1 VTILVKYSLKV
12 QKEIEADLDK
22 LHKILIVSTFALF
35 LLTFLGQESK
45 AQGNSSVIQLSGL
58 VLGEDSTS
66 ALSGANIYVP
76 TAGRGTSTNLYGY
89 FSLPVLAG
97 DSVVIS
103 SIGYKKQYFL
113 VPEKQRESL
122 TIVVELQ
129 TDTTYLPGVTV
140 FPFPTEEIFK
150 EAVLALR
157 LPDQGQYDN
166 MYENLNQDLLA
177 RMFESMPMD
186 GSMNHRWFMDQQF
199 DQMRYGS
206 GPRPI
211 PFLNPFAWAE
221 FIRSLKR
228 GDFKKDK

>member
-1 VTILVKYSLKV
+1 MKNIS
-12 QKEIEADLDK
+12 
-22 LHKILIVSTFALF
+22 KILTVAACAF
-35 LLTFLGQESK
+35 LLLVFFAQRTQ
-45 AQGNSSVIQLSGL
+45 AQGKSSVIQLSGL
-58 VLGEDSTS
+58 ILGEDSTS
-66 ALSGANIYVP
+66 ALAGANIYVP
-76 TAGRGTSTNLYGY
+76 TAGRGTSTNMYGY

-103 SIGYKKQYFL
+103 SVGYKKQYFL

-129 TDTTYLPGVTV
+129 SDTTYLPGVTV

-150 EAVLALR
+150 EAVLALQ

-186 GSMNHRWFMDQQF
+186 GSMNHRWFMNQRF
-199 DQMRYGS
+199 NQMQYSS
-206 GPRPI
+206 GGRPN

-221 FIRSLKR
+221 FIKSLKR
-228 GDFKKDK
+228 GDYKKDK

>member
-1 VTILVKYSLKV
+1 MNNLNNILVAIAFCALLV
-12 QKEIEADLDK
+12 
-22 LHKILIVSTFALF
+22 TFNV
-35 LLTFLGQESK
+35 GEVR
-45 AQGNSSVIQLSGL
+45 AQGESSIIQLSGL

-66 ALSGANIYVP
+66 ALAGANIYVP
-76 TAGRGTSTNLYGY
+76 TAGRGTSTNMYGY

-103 SIGYKKQYFL
+103 SIGYKKQYYL
-113 VPEKQRESL
+113 VPEKQRESM

-150 EAVLALR
+150 EAVLALQ
-157 LPDQGQYDN
+157 LPDQEQYDN
-166 MYENLNQDLLA
+166 MYENLNRDLLA

-186 GSMNHRWFMDQQF
+186 GSMNHRWFMDQRF
-199 DQMRYGS
+199 NQMQYGA

-211 PFLNPFAWAE
+211 PLLNPFAWAE
-221 FIRSLKR
+221 FIKSLKR
-228 GDFKKDK
+228 GDFKKDN